1 MKPKSTGGI
10 MRCSGLPD
18 IARHIKTHKDLVGGL
33 IYAILTIEML
43 ELDQIRR
50 DHCFLT

>member
-18 IARHIKTHKDLVGGL
+18 IARHMSHKDLVGGL

-50 DHCFLT
+50 DHCFST